1 MEDKMPKE
9 TNENKSLKEII
20 KDLNKKFG
28 YTAMNMADTVEERK
42 RIVFKQKKLNELTK
56 GGIPRGQF
64 TTIWGSSSCGKTST
78 VLDIIAEAQAQGLVC
93 MYCDLEHSYS
103 PEYAAKHGVDTS
115 KLVYGDFIGAEDS
128 MDAIIAFTKNKVV
141 DLVIVDSIQGLSPVG
156 EQSEKSGKEK
166 STADDT
172 MGLLARKLSQFFRM
186 SAGHVS
192 AANTAVIM
200 IGQARMDLGAFVK
213 LEKLSGGNALL
224 HWSSLIIHMRR
235 GQKAD
240 APTVE
245 QINPETNKKEHVIVG
260 FNCVIKIE
268 KSKIGGA
275 CEGDEMSLPC
285 YFQHG
290 LTDGEAPEVITTEEK
305 PAVNLGPCEDARDV
319 VLPTPPEVAPKKRGR
334 KPKEQ
339 K

>member
-1 MEDKMPKE
+1 MAKDQ
-9 TNENKSLKEII
+9 NGHKSITEIM

-28 YTAMNMADTVEERK
+28 YTAMDMAGGIKERP
-42 RIVFKQKKLNELTK
+42 RIVFKQKKLNKLTK

-64 TTIWGSSSCGKTST
+64 TTIWGSSSSGKTST
-78 VLDIIAEAQAQGLVC
+78 VLDVIAEAQAQGLTC
-93 MYCDLEHSYS
+93 LYCDLEHSYS
-103 PEYAAKHGVDTS
+103 PSYAAKHGVDTS
-115 KLVYGDFIGAEDS
+115 KLIYGSFVGAEDS

-141 DLVIVDSIQGLSPVG
+141 DLVIVDSIQGLSPIG
-156 EQSEKSGKEK
+156 EQEEKSGKEK

-172 MGLLARKLSQFFRM
+172 MALLARKLSQFFRM

-200 IGQARMDLGAFVK
+200 IGQARMDLGAFIK

-240 APTVE
+240 APTIE
-245 QINPETNKKEHVIVG
+245 QVNAETGKKENVIVG
-260 FNCVIKIE
+260 FNCVIKID
-268 KSKIGGA
+268 KSKIEGA
-275 CEGDEMSLPC
+275 CEGDEMSLPF

-290 LTDGEAPEVITTEEK
+290 LTDGEAPAIQTTEEK
-305 PAVNLGPCEDARDV
+305 PEDKPLDNSGPCEDARDV
-319 VLPTPPEVAPKKRGR
+319 ILPEAPKKRGR
-334 KPKEQ
+334 KPKVQ